1 MCVFTKTAQCHIIRP
16 MANMPEPGDRTT
28 PRQSASPTPLTLP
41 LAYAGDIRR
50 FQHRHRGKRSRQAT
64 GAETLLARSQNRP
77 HELAA
82 HHHPVPD
89 PSPSPARNHA
99 ETSG

>member
-1 MCVFTKTAQCHIIRP
+1 
-16 MANMPEPGDRTT
+16 MANMPEPRDRTT

-77 HELAA
+77 HEPAA
-82 HHHPVPD
+82 HRHPVPD